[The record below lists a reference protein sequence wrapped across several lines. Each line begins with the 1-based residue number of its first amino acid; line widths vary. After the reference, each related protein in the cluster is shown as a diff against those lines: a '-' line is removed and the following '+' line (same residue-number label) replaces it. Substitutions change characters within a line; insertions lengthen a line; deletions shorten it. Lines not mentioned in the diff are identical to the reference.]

1 MHVLTTDLDR
11 TFIFSERTIGIPL
24 EETRCIEQLDGK
36 PISYISNKTAQ
47 LMEEVT
53 ARNIDIIPVTTRS
66 LAQYARIELFQQ
78 KVPHYAVA
86 CNGGF
91 VLRNGEVDEEWSKIV
106 AKNVSTCLSFD
117 DFRTH
122 FAACWE
128 MEMFR
133 KINGV
138 DELFYVLLIDEA
150 KKDID
155 ALNALHEQFQQADW
169 TTYLHGKK
177 FYALPKT
184 LSKEAAVT
192 YVLDK
197 IQPTVHYAAGD
208 SFMDLGMMQ
217 LTDTHFSPQHGEIY
231 EKLGDASP
239 VRVLDARGAAF
250 TEQILEELIANVQ

>member
-24 EETRCIEQLDGK
+24 EEARCIEQLDGK

-47 LMEEVT
+47 LMEAVT

-78 KVPHYAVA
+78 KIPQYAVA

-91 VLRNGEVDEEWSKIV
+91 VLRNGVIDEEWAKIV
-106 AKNVSTCLSFD
+106 AQNVAKCLSFD
-117 DFRTH
+117 DFRKR
-122 FAACWE
+122 FADCWE
-128 MEMFR
+128 MDMFR

-138 DELFYVLLIDEA
+138 DELFYVFLLDEM

-155 ALNALHEQFQQADW
+155 TLKALHEQFEEADW

-184 LSKEAAVT
+184 LSKEAAVA
-192 YVLDK
+192 YILDK
-197 IQPTVHYAAGD
+197 IQPSVHYAAGD

-217 LTDTHFSPQHGEIY
+217 LTAQHFSPQHGEIY
-231 EKLGDASP
+231 EKLGDAAP
-239 VRVLDARGAAF
+239 IRVLDARGAAF
-250 TEQILEELIANVQ
+250 TEQMLEELVANVQ